1 MPNRSEQVT
10 EVQAPGGAHV
20 VVTLESI
27 YSLTL
32 ETANGVSTANQ
43 KLDAAAATISDH
55 EGRLRALEKRVYV
68 WAGAVGTVGGGIGA
82 MILEAVRGGG

>member
-1 MPNRSEQVT
+1 MPNRNEQVT

-27 YSLTL
+27 YSLVL

-43 KLDAAAATISDH
+43 KLDAAAATINDH

-68 WAGAVGTVGGGIGA
+68 WAGAVGTAGGGLGA
-82 MILEAVRGGG
+82 LLLEAVRGGG

>member
-1 MPNRSEQVT
+1 MPNKNEPVA

-27 YSLTL
+27 YSLAL

-55 EGRLRALEKRVYV
+55 EGRLRVLERRVYA
-68 WAGAVGTVGGGIGA
+68 WAGAVGAAGGGLGA
-82 MILEAVRGGG
+82 LLLGAVHGGG